1 MKNVKKKVSTILLSG
16 LVIGSLAG
24 CGSSTS
30 SVDNGE
36 SKVKLAGDTTVVR
49 SNGVNPLMSPDPTVY
64 LEQGKAKVEVKVKDS
79 DKNTNFYS
87 SLFEHVVGSGST
99 SSLSTLSGKGNY
111 SDKEEIDVPKSGYYD
126 IDATG
131 GDGDGQVTENSGK
144 FNGNWEV
151 TVMQKPQKDD
161 KYDNRLHMALV
172 DQSVGGEIKSKLTDA
187 YSGEGYTEGVKGFRV
202 NGQNS
207 VSFLNETDDE
217 VTKSTLTDAKW
228 SSKEKEISSDDF
240 YDNHPDAE
248 SITEIRT
255 SKGGAEIAH
264 NNGDYYLVFDDT
276 TIKPKKVSIPSKII
290 EEIKSNRDYWD
301 VKEGV
306 IYLGENKQI
315 DSDNDGIKDIFK
327 WYLTKYDVKENKYIL
342 NDKNKK
348 TLVKLPFDP
357 EDANYATDENG
368 NLFVVNGNAPD
379 SYEIEAVA
387 FNKDFKQI
395 TKVVKLDTPYA
406 DKDETIAIAAYDNR
420 LDIWSMYDA
429 RVLTNLDY
437 SNPLNI
443 GVNRYTLTLE

>member
-49 SNGVNPLMSPDPTVY
+49 SNGVVPLISPIPTVY
-64 LEQGKAKVEVKVKDS
+64 LEQGKAKMEVRVKNS
-79 DKNTNFYS
+79 DDNTSFNS
-87 SLFEHVVGSGST
+87 SVIEHLEGSGSV
-99 SSLSTLSGKGNY
+99 SGLNSLSGTGNY
-111 SDKEEIDVPKSGYYD
+111 SDKEEFDVPKSGYYD
-126 IDATG
+126 IDSAG
-131 GDGDGQVTENSGK
+131 GDIHGELTENSGE
-144 FNGNWEV
+144 FNGSWEV
-151 TVMQKPQKDD
+151 TVTQKPQKDD

-187 YSGEGYTEGVKGFRV
+187 YSGESYTEGVKGFRV

-207 VSFLNETDDE
+207 VSFLNDTDDV

-248 SITEIRT
+248 DIKEIRT
-255 SKGGAEIAH
+255 SKGGAEIAN
-264 NNGDYYLVFDDT
+264 NNGKYYIVFDDT
-276 TIKPKKVSIPSKII
+276 TIKPKKVNISSKIL
-290 EEIKSNRDYWD
+290 EEVTSNKIYWD
-301 VKEGV
+301 INSDA
-306 IYLGENKQI
+306 IYLTEYKAI
-315 DSDNDGIKDIFK
+315 DKDGDGSSDTEGY
-327 WYLTKYDVKENKYIL
+327 YLNKYDIKKNKFVL
-342 NDKNKK
+342 NNKNKK
-348 TLVKLPFDP
+348 ALVKLPFSPKD
-357 EDANYATDENG
+357 ENYATDENG
-368 NLFVVNGNAPD
+368 NLFVVNGSAPN

-395 TKVVKLDTPYA
+395 SDVVKLDTPYA
-406 DKDETIAIAAYDNR
+406 DKDKTIAIAAYDNR

>member
-1 MKNVKKKVSTILLSG
+1 VKKKVSAILLSG

-36 SKVKLAGDTTVVR
+36 SKVKLDGETTIVR
-49 SNGVNPLMSPDPTVY
+49 SNGVTPLLSPIPTVY
-64 LEQGKAKVEVKVKDS
+64 LEQGKAKMEVRVKKS
-79 DKNTNFYS
+79 DDNTSFNSSVIEHLEGGGSVS
-87 SLFEHVVGSGST
+87 SLT
-99 SSLSTLSGKGNY
+99 SLSGTGNY
-111 SDKEEIDVPKSGYYD
+111 SDNEEFDVPKSGYYD
-126 IDATG
+126 IDSAG
-131 GDGDGQVTENSGK
+131 GDIHRNLTENSGK

-151 TVMQKPQKDD
+151 TVTQKPQKDD

-187 YSGEGYTEGVKGFRV
+187 YSGEGYTEGVKGFRA

-228 SSKEKEISSDDF
+228 SSKEKEINSNDF
-240 YDNHPDAE
+240 FDTHPDAE
-248 SITEIRT
+248 DIEEIRT
-255 SKGGAEIAH
+255 SMGGAEIA
-264 NNGDYYLVFDDT
+264 NYNGEYYIVFDDT
-276 TIKPKKVSIPSKII
+276 TIKPKKINISSKII
-290 EEIKSNRDYWD
+290 EEVTSNRIYWD
-301 VKEGV
+301 IDADAVYLAEYKAVDKDGDGSKETA
-306 IYLGENKQI
+306 
-315 DSDNDGIKDIFK
+315 S
-327 WYLTKYDVKENKYIL
+327 WYLNKYDIKKNKYIL

-348 TLVKLPFDP
+348 SLVKLPFDP

-368 NLFVVNGNAPD
+368 NLFVVNGSAPN

-395 TKVVKLDTPYA
+395 TEVVKLDTPYA
-406 DKDETIAIAAYDNR
+406 DKDKTIAIAAYDNR

-437 SNPLNI
+437 NNPLNI

>member
-1 MKNVKKKVSTILLSG
+1 MKNVKKTVSAIMLSG
-16 LVIGSLAG
+16 LVIGGLAG
-24 CGSSTS
+24 CGSSAS

-36 SKVKLAGDTTVVR
+36 SKVKLDGNTTVVR
-49 SNGVNPLMSPDPTVY
+49 SNGITPLLSPIPTVY
-64 LEQGKAKVEVKVKDS
+64 LEQGKAKMEVRVKKS
-79 DKNTNFYS
+79 DDNTSFNSSVIEHLEGGGSVS
-87 SLFEHVVGSGST
+87 SLT
-99 SSLSTLSGKGNY
+99 SLSGTGNY
-111 SDKEEIDVPKSGYYD
+111 SDNEEFDVPKSGYYD
-126 IDATG
+126 IDSAG
-131 GDGDGQVTENSGK
+131 GDIHRNLTENSGK

-151 TVMQKPQKDD
+151 TVTQKPQKDD

-187 YSGEGYTEGVKGFRV
+187 YSGEGYTEGVKGFRA

-228 SSKEKEISSDDF
+228 SSKEKEINSDDF
-240 YDNHPDAE
+240 YDKHPDAE

-255 SKGGAEIAH
+255 SMGGAEIAN

-276 TIKPKKVSIPSKII
+276 TIKPKKVSIPSKIT
-290 EEIKSNRDYWD
+290 EAIKPRRDYWD
-301 VKEGV
+301 LKDDV

-315 DSDNDGIKDIFK
+315 DSDNDGIKDIFE

-368 NLFVVNGNAPD
+368 NLFVVNCNAPD
-379 SYEIEAVA
+379 SYQLEAVA

-406 DKDETIAIAAYDNR
+406 DKDKTITIAAYDNR